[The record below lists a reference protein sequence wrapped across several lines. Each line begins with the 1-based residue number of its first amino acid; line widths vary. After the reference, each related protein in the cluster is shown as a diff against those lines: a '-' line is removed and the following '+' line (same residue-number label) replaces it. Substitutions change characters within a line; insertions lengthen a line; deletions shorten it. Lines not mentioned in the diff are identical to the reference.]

1 MSTKPIIAGLL
12 ILPWMG
18 SGYSISARQSYLPL
32 PVISPPSSHQAFR
45 THQLL
50 QQTRTQL
57 LFASSTL
64 SLDETSAT
72 HTDVA
77 IVGGGPAGLLLAIM
91 LAQKYPEKSIQVF
104 DRLKPPPSP
113 SDEAIWSDVTRFYLI
128 GLGFRG
134 QQALK
139 HFGVWDAVQQ
149 YTNPAVGR
157 MDWAP
162 DAVRYEDGVERIFT
176 DRPAVTEVI
185 PRDKLVG
192 VLHDYV
198 TENYSD
204 RIQLNYQC
212 EVEALEFG
220 GSVGSDEVASLSS
233 SPAVIQVM
241 KCKEESQT
249 HDPRTCQ
256 DQPKRL
262 CDVESVMTLT
272 TDLLVAAEGSA
283 RTIASQIEAQDQKKW
298 EEMGFV
304 DRLSFKP
311 FSITRYE
318 DDNQRVYK
326 SIPLKLPSGWRPDL
340 NYSAR
345 SKDGR
350 VIFVALPADA
360 NGNYCGVLL
369 LKKEDELAAPD
380 TEVSKLRGLIDEY
393 LPQFS
398 ALIDDDNMA
407 DIAKKPPSFLPSFR
421 FAGPRL
427 HQGDKCVVLGDA
439 AHTVKPYFGLG
450 KKFSLCHCIEMITRQ
465 PPQSILC
472 RIERSWHSLRAFL
485 STKIRISTSWLTIS
499 FLFLVENLS

>member
-18 SGYSISARQSYLPL
+18 SGFSISARHSYLPL
-32 PVISPPSSHQAFR
+32 PVISPPSSHQALR

-50 QQTRTQL
+50 QQRRTQL
-57 LFASSTL
+57 LVAPSTL
-64 SLDETSAT
+64 SLDETSAA

-77 IVGGGPAGLLLAIM
+77 IVGGGPAGLLSAIM

-149 YTNPAVGR
+149 YTNQAVGR

-162 DAVRYEDGVERIFT
+162 DAIKYEDGVERIFT

-192 VLHDYV
+192 VLHDYI

-212 EVEALEFG
+212 EVEALDFG
-220 GSVGSDEVASLSS
+220 GSVESDEGASLLPL
-233 SPAVIQVM
+233 PAVIQVM
-241 KCKEESQT
+241 KCEEESQT

-283 RTIASQIEAQDQKKW
+283 RTIASQIEAQEQKKW

-350 VIFVALPADA
+350 VIFDALPADA

-369 LKKEDELAAPD
+369 LKKQDELAVPD

-450 KKFSLCHCIEMITRQ
+450 KNSLYAIVLKRSRGNLLSQ
-465 PPQSILC
+465 FYA
-472 RIERSWHSLRAFL
+472 RIDRSWQSLRAFL
-485 STKIRISTSWLTIS
+485 STKIRKSHRG
-499 FLFLVENLS
+499 

>member
-1 MSTKPIIAGLL
+1 MSTKAIIAGLL

-18 SGYSISARQSYLPL
+18 SGFSISARQSYLPL
-32 PVISPPSSHQAFR
+32 PVISPPSSHQALR

-57 LFASSTL
+57 LVASSTL

-77 IVGGGPAGLLLAIM
+77 IVGGGPAGLLSAIM

-149 YTNPAVGR
+149 YTNQAVGR

-162 DAVRYEDGVERIFT
+162 DAVKYEDGVERIFT

-212 EVEALEFG
+212 EVEALDFG
-220 GSVGSDEVASLSS
+220 GSVGSDEGASLSP

-241 KCKEESQT
+241 KCEEESQT
-249 HDPRTCQ
+249 YDPRTCQ

-311 FSITRYE
+311 F
-318 DDNQRVYK
+318 
-326 SIPLKLPSGWRPDL
+326 
-340 NYSAR
+340 
-345 SKDGR
+345 
-350 VIFVALPADA
+350 
-360 NGNYCGVLL
+360 
-369 LKKEDELAAPD
+369 
-380 TEVSKLRGLIDEY
+380 
-393 LPQFS
+393 
-398 ALIDDDNMA
+398 
-407 DIAKKPPSFLPSFR
+407 
-421 FAGPRL
+421 
-427 HQGDKCVVLGDA
+427 
-439 AHTVKPYFGLG
+439 
-450 KKFSLCHCIEMITRQ
+450 
-465 PPQSILC
+465 
-472 RIERSWHSLRAFL
+472 
-485 STKIRISTSWLTIS
+485 KI
-499 FLFLVENLS
+499 